1 MEGGTLVAGRRGYSG
16 LRSRPLLSDGLR
28 ENCQVMRF
36 TLYAKCIQSP
46 ETKQDWAQRLQ
57 HILFEFLLNLS
68 YASEVGTGCSRVRL

>member
-1 MEGGTLVAGRRGYSG
+1 
-16 LRSRPLLSDGLR
+16 
-28 ENCQVMRF
+28 MRF
-36 TLYAKCIQSP
+36 TLYAKCIKSP